1 MFTWEE
7 AGLLRIML
15 LALKWAAILL
25 VASGSLIAAAALA
38 GCPARS
44 RSPLSIPFTL
54 PPHSRASH

>member
-15 LALKWAAILL
+15 LALKWAAIVL
-25 VASGSLIAAAALA
+25 VAGGSLVAAAALA

-44 RSPLSIPFTL
+44 RSPLSVPSTPL
-54 PPHSRASH
+54 LHSRTSH